1 MDDVSGLTFVPGVQ
15 SDAMDTEDDDTIMAD
30 GGEAPRAAFATRP
43 SPGRDQDFR
52 HTGSIDGGHKQDQ
65 AAIRTGRGS
74 IKPLESRSGG
84 QTPRST
90 SVLANDVAGN
100 LNISTS
106 YSDEDVDELADDDSE
121 SKSFVHTDPLPY
133 SKLPSGLCYDVR
145 MRYHCELEPLP
156 DEEGYIPGADPDLHP
171 EDPRRIWSIYRE
183 LCLAGLVDDKMSIY
197 GLVKTPLSRIEA
209 RYATPAEI
217 CLVHTKDHYDF
228 VASLQSEW

>member
-1 MDDVSGLTFVPGVQ
+1 MN
-15 SDAMDTEDDDTIMAD
+15 TEDEDILMAD
-30 GGEAPRAAFATRP
+30 GGEVPMGVSATRAW
-43 SPGRDQDFR
+43 PGQEQQSRQ
-52 HTGSIDGGHKQDQ
+52 TEAIDGGHKQGQ
-65 AAIRTGRGS
+65 PAILTDS
-74 IKPLESRSGG
+74 QSVKSLHSHSAG

-106 YSDEDVDELADDDSE
+106 HSDEDYDELGDDDSE
-121 SKSFVHTDPLPY
+121 SKSAVRSDPLPY

-156 DEEGYIPGADPDLHP
+156 DEEGYVPGADPDLHP

-183 LCLAGLVDDKMSIY
+183 LCQAGLVDDKMSIY
-197 GLVKTPLSRIEA
+197 GLVKTPLTRIEA

-217 CLVHTKDHYDF
+217 CLIHTRDHYDF
-228 VASLQSEW
+228 VASLQSE